1 MAGGST
7 HQVPTEVVVA
17 GGGTAGHVLPGIAI
31 ARALVERGHAAG
43 AVRFVGSERGIEARL
58 VPEAGFPLT
67 LLPGRGIQRKLS
79 LANVGAAFGI
89 VVGVLRAI
97 RLVRRWRPKVVIVL
111 GGYASVPCAVAAL
124 IWRVPLV
131 VAEQNARA
139 GAANKLASRWAKAC
153 AVPFEVTDLPR
164 AVVTGN
170 PVRDEILAVDR
181 AADGPSA
188 REALGVPAGRTLV
201 AVFSGSLGSRRIN
214 EAVLGLAGR
223 WSERADAAIY
233 HVVGNRDADDLAAR
247 MPASAGPDGLWYRQV
262 AYQDD
267 MATLLAA
274 ADVAVCRAG
283 GTTVAELAQVGLPSV
298 LVPLPIAP
306 GDHQRHNAGPLV
318 AAGAAVLVDDAEM
331 DADRLAAELAPMLDD
346 PDHRER
352 MARAAASLARPG
364 AADAVA
370 ALAEEHARR

>member
-1 MAGGST
+1 
-7 HQVPTEVVVA
+7 
-17 GGGTAGHVLPGIAI
+17 
-31 ARALVERGHAAG
+31 
-43 AVRFVGSERGIEARL
+43 
-58 VPEAGFPLT
+58 
-67 LLPGRGIQRKLS
+67 
-79 LANVGAAFGI
+79 I

-233 HVVGNRDADDLAAR
+233 HVVGNRD
-247 MPASAGPDGLWYRQV
+247 
-262 AYQDD
+262 
-267 MATLLAA
+267 
-274 ADVAVCRAG
+274 
-283 GTTVAELAQVGLPSV
+283 
-298 LVPLPIAP
+298 
-306 GDHQRHNAGPLV
+306 
-318 AAGAAVLVDDAEM
+318 
-331 DADRLAAELAPMLDD
+331 
-346 PDHRER
+346 
-352 MARAAASLARPG
+352 
-364 AADAVA
+364 
-370 ALAEEHARR
+370 